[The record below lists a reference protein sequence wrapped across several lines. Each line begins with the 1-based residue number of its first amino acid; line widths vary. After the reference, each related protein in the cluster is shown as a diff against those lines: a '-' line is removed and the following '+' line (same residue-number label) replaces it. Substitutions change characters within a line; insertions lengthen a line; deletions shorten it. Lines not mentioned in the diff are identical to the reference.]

1 MEDRTAGFPLTTL
14 TAGEILSGQEEKAL
28 SVTPDTTISDA
39 LRLMVEK
46 DTGSVLIMEEGKVL
60 GIWTERDLMQDIL
73 SENFDMNRARIGDH
87 MSTDLRYASSDDPIF
102 LLLDK
107 FFGHRIRHLLIQDK
121 GEFAGL
127 LGMSEVIR
135 ASLTDMT
142 RQLKELNTMV
152 SLDFYEGW
160 KWRKKKKE

>member
-1 MEDRTAGFPLTTL
+1 MEERAAGFPLTTL
-14 TAGEILSGQEEKAL
+14 TAGEILREQEEKAL
-28 SVTPDTTISDA
+28 SVTPDTTICDA
-39 LRLMVEK
+39 LRLMVDGE
-46 DTGSVLIMEEGKVL
+46 TGSVLVMEGGKVL

-73 SENFDMNRARIGDH
+73 TEQFDMNTARIGDH
-87 MSTDLRYASSDDPIF
+87 MSTDLHYASSDDPIF

-107 FFGHRIRHLLIQDK
+107 FFGYRIRHLLIQDK

-135 ASLTDMT
+135 ASLTEMA
-142 RQLKELNTMV
+142 RQVKELNTMV